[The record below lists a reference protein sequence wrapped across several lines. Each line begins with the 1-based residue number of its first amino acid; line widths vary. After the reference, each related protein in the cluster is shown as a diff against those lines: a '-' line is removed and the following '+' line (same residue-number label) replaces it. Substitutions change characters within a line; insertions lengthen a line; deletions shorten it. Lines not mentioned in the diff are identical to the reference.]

1 MLNCLTFLLSCP
13 CKFCTHFKLQSMKLI
28 TIFFLFLLLASPI
41 VSGATLKQQEVEV
54 LKEIGNTLGKKDWDF
69 SVDPCSGER
78 NWTSPASKSYSE
90 LNAVNCDCSFSNH
103 TLCHVVSIV
112 LKSQNLSGT
121 LPPQLARLPYLQEI
135 DLTLNYLNGTI
146 PKQWSSLNLVNI
158 SLYGNRVT
166 GSIPKELG
174 NITTLKSL
182 VLEFN
187 QLSGN
192 LPTELGSLPQIETLL
207 LTSNN
212 FTGELPASFAN
223 LTTLKNIRLGDN
235 QFSGSIPNFIQN
247 WRSVETMVI
256 QGSGFS
262 GPIPSG
268 ISLMKNLN
276 DLRISD
282 LNGSDSPFPQ
292 LDRITNLQTLMLRS
306 CNIIGAMPENLGN
319 LTNLKVLDLSY
330 NKLSGQIPS
339 SFAELQ
345 KMDMLFLTRNL
356 LTGPLPDWIS
366 KPDFVDLSFNN
377 FSIRKSEEPGCQ
389 QGSTNLF
396 ASSVNGNSI
405 GNISCLQNTGC
416 TKTWYSLYINCGGK
430 QVVSNGN
437 KTYDDDSGTTG
448 PARFLSE
455 GTNWALITT
464 GHFFDSG
471 RADYYTWSTTNK
483 LAMENDEL
491 YRDARVSPVSLTYY
505 AFCLGNGN
513 YTVNLHFAEIMF
525 TDDKTYS
532 SLGRRV
538 FDIYIQRKL
547 VLKDFNIAKE
557 AGGVGKAVIK
567 NFTAVVTA
575 KALEIRLYWAG
586 KGTTTIP
593 FGSVYGPL
601 ISAISV
607 DPDFVPPPP
616 TVNGG
621 GLSVGAIV
629 AIVVAGAIIIIL
641 IFGILWWKHCF
652 GQKSSVPKELKDIN
666 SQTTIFTLRQIRAA
680 TNNFDRAFKIGQGGF
695 GPVYKGVLSDGT
707 RIAVKQLSDKSV
719 QGNREFINE
728 IGMISALRHPY
739 LVKLYGFCMEEDQLL
754 LVYEYMENNS
764 LAHALFDGNYDRK
777 TELRLDWQTRQRI
790 CVGIAKGLAYL
801 HGESRLKIVHR
812 DIKATNVLLDK
823 DLNPKISDFGLAK
836 LDEQNKTHI
845 STRIAGTYGYIAP
858 EYAMHGYL
866 TDKADVYSFGI
877 VALEIVSGKSNTLT
891 NPTDEFFSLL
901 DWANLLKEKGNL
913 LELVDGRL
921 GEDLNKEEALVMI
934 KVALLCTNASPVL
947 RPTMASVVM
956 MLEGSTVVPDVMPG
970 TNDLLD
976 EKKFEMMRQHYQ
988 QHRGERE
995 ISETPSYSISVGE
1008 TSAIVTDTDSS
1019 FLNARD

>member
-1 MLNCLTFLLSCP
+1 MI
-13 CKFCTHFKLQSMKLI
+13 LI
-28 TIFFLFLLLASPI
+28 PTFFLSLLLPSSSF
-41 VSGATLKQQEVEV
+41 VSGATLKPQEVEV

-69 SVDPCSGER
+69 SVDPCSGKR
-78 NWTSPASKSYSE
+78 NWSSPASKSYSE
-90 LNAVNCDCSFSNH
+90 INAVTCDCSFSNR

-166 GSIPKELG
+166 GPIPKELG
-174 NITTLKSL
+174 NITTLKIL

-192 LPTELGSLPQIETLL
+192 LPPELGNLPQIETLL

-235 QFSGSIPNFIQN
+235 QFSGAIPNFIQN
-247 WRSVETMVI
+247 WKSVETMVI

-268 ISLMKNLN
+268 ISLLKNLT

-282 LNGSDSPFPQ
+282 LNGSNSPFPQ
-292 LDRITNLQTLMLRS
+292 LDKITNLQTLMLRS
-306 CNIIGAMPENLGN
+306 CNIIGALPENLGN
-319 LTNLKVLDLSY
+319 LTNLKVLDLSN
-330 NKLSGQIPS
+330 NKLSGPIPS

-366 KPDFVDLSFNN
+366 KPDFVDISFNN
-377 FSIRKSEEPGCQ
+377 FSIRTSEEPGCQ

-396 ASSVNGNSI
+396 ASSLNGNSI
-405 GNISCLQNTGC
+405 GNISCLQNSGC

-430 QVVSNGN
+430 QVVSNGS
-437 KTYDDDSGTTG
+437 KTYDDDSGTAG

-455 GTNWALITT
+455 GTNWALINT

-491 YRDARVSPVSLTYY
+491 YRDARVSPGSLTYY
-505 AFCLGNGN
+505 AFCMGNGN

-538 FDIYIQRKL
+538 FDIYIQREL

-567 NFTAVVTA
+567 NFTAVVTSN
-575 KALEIRLYWAG
+575 ALEIRLYWAG

-616 TVNGG
+616 SANGG

-629 AIVVAGAIIIIL
+629 AIVVAGAIIIML

-652 GQKSSVPKELKDIN
+652 RQKSAVAKELKGID

-695 GPVYKGVLSDGT
+695 GPVYKGVLTDGT
-707 RIAVKQLSDKSV
+707 RVAVKQLSDKSK
-719 QGNREFINE
+719 QGNREFITE

-764 LAHALFDGNYDRK
+764 LAHALFNGNDDRGK
-777 TELRLDWQTRQRI
+777 SELRLDWRTRQRI
-790 CVGIAKGLAYL
+790 CIGIAKGLAYL

-845 STRIAGTYGYIAP
+845 STRIAGTYGYMAP

-877 VALEIVSGKSNTLT
+877 VVLEIVSGKSNTLT
-891 NPTDEFFSLL
+891 NPIDEYFSLL

-921 GEDLNKEEALVMI
+921 GEDFNKEEAMVMI
-934 KVALLCTNASPVL
+934 KVALLSTNASPVL
-947 RPTMASVVM
+947 RPTMASVVS
-956 MLEGSTVVPDVMPG
+956 MLEGSTVVPDAMPG

-976 EKKFEMMRQHYQ
+976 EKKFELMRQHYQ
-988 QHRGERE
+988 QHKGEKE

-1008 TSAIVTDTDSS
+1008 TSAVLSDTDSS
-1019 FLNARD
+1019 YLNAKD

>member
-1 MLNCLTFLLSCP
+1 
-13 CKFCTHFKLQSMKLI
+13 
-28 TIFFLFLLLASPI
+28 
-41 VSGATLKQQEVEV
+41 
-54 LKEIGNTLGKKDWDF
+54 
-69 SVDPCSGER
+69 
-78 NWTSPASKSYSE
+78 
-90 LNAVNCDCSFSNH
+90 
-103 TLCHVVSIV
+103 
-112 LKSQNLSGT
+112 
-121 LPPQLARLPYLQEI
+121 
-135 DLTLNYLNGTI
+135 
-146 PKQWSSLNLVNI
+146 
-158 SLYGNRVT
+158 
-166 GSIPKELG
+166 
-174 NITTLKSL
+174 
-182 VLEFN
+182 
-187 QLSGN
+187 
-192 LPTELGSLPQIETLL
+192 
-207 LTSNN
+207 
-212 FTGELPASFAN
+212 
-223 LTTLKNIRLGDN
+223 
-235 QFSGSIPNFIQN
+235 
-247 WRSVETMVI
+247 
-256 QGSGFS
+256 
-262 GPIPSG
+262 
-268 ISLMKNLN
+268 
-276 DLRISD
+276 
-282 LNGSDSPFPQ
+282 
-292 LDRITNLQTLMLRS
+292 
-306 CNIIGAMPENLGN
+306 
-319 LTNLKVLDLSY
+319 
-330 NKLSGQIPS
+330 
-339 SFAELQ
+339 
-345 KMDMLFLTRNL
+345 
-356 LTGPLPDWIS
+356 
-366 KPDFVDLSFNN
+366 
-377 FSIRKSEEPGCQ
+377 
-389 QGSTNLF
+389 
-396 ASSVNGNSI
+396 
-405 GNISCLQNTGC
+405 
-416 TKTWYSLYINCGGK
+416 
-430 QVVSNGN
+430 
-437 KTYDDDSGTTG
+437 
-448 PARFLSE
+448 
-455 GTNWALITT
+455 
-464 GHFFDSG
+464 
-471 RADYYTWSTTNK
+471 
-483 LAMENDEL
+483 MENDEL

-901 DWANLLKEKGNL
+901 DWIETLLKIHGATSKLAFPGSSSAIDLTPPHTLHLNANQCPCAI
-913 LELVDGRL
+913 VDPIATTHPYPWQC
-921 GEDLNKEEALVMI
+921 DHSKNFALVQI
-934 KVALLCTNASPVL
+934 ETLLKIHGAPSKLAFP
-947 RPTMASVVM
+947 
-956 MLEGSTVVPDVMPG
+956 GS
-970 TNDLLD
+970 
-976 EKKFEMMRQHYQ
+976 
-988 QHRGERE
+988 
-995 ISETPSYSISVGE
+995 S
-1008 TSAIVTDTDSS
+1008 SAIDLTPPHTLH
-1019 FLNARD
+1019 LNANQCPCAIVDLIATTHPYPWQCGNTMRILLVF